1 MRHLISSLVAAL
13 SFAILACTT
22 VPGDKTLLDFLGD
35 GATTRETA
43 LFKLGEPSG
52 TFDRDRILTYRIGSP
67 KERWRLSFIASACS
81 RHRIQ
86 LERRTRCHAIQ
97 PGSCI
102 RREGYLGE
110 TLSCTR

>member
-67 KERWRLSFIASACS
+67 KD
-81 RHRIQ
+81 
-86 LERRTRCHAIQ
+86 
-97 PGSCI
+97 G
-102 RREGYLGE
+102 GYLLLHPHAAGTE
-110 TLSCTR
+110 YNWSAEPGVTLYSLVLVFDEKDILVKHSLVRVR